1 MTMKKYIFP
10 ILFSGLALAC
20 TEEDLVRYDQDKDG
34 LQFYS
39 GDQSVLVEN
48 DASSLQRGFNFAGIT
63 YREKKP
69 GDRQEE
75 TYYYGDS
82 LASFT
87 YENVLM
93 QIQGFPSPDER
104 PYRLKAVKLEGEESD
119 FVPEV
124 IFEPFYS
131 VAPHAIL
138 DTIRFTI
145 VRPKKDGRFM
155 RGVYRF
161 GIAIDTENSP
171 FFEKGA
177 TERNVL
183 VVTVRDVYE
192 KPDFWE
198 ARKEWLG
205 EFDQEKYAFML
216 TYSQLPFTRDNEK
229 MRDRTEVYNQEL
241 LAYLNEHPGIAEHF
255 ETPLPDMPKM
265 VWWDANAY
273 LLGEYSREK
282 FEFMQ
287 GVLKGEP
294 LQNNDKLLYWN
305 IRCREEDKESAFG
318 FPRNERESSWWNSQ
332 ALGGFTPEKQ
342 EYVIRCIFE
351 TCRLDHIPGDVWD
364 YVPSVLRLEADAYN
378 AEHPEAPLDFSF
390 PEDNGKPEWWG
401 IREAL
406 FAEFSPVKRDLIIKA
421 VFEANRDNP
430 WEPNKGI
437 SQLADGY
444 LNNNSFASMYLNQI
458 KEAVAAYNATH
469 EEQIELST
477 LPLWWNE
484 RCLGTYSKEKQAFV
498 QKVMAQYGQNSPD
511 WVEWIPWNP
520 VIRFEAVAQGVGFDI
535 PELSAEEIK
544 PGYWD
549 NFKYLGD
556 FSVTKF
562 VFTWITIA
570 PLNWGRVDEWYL
582 SGEYGMIPLEDRYN
596 DLIEAYKKD
605 YKTFMEDFAKTAE
618 AFSYPASFPGN

>member
-1 MTMKKYIFP
+1 MKKYIFP

-39 GDQSVLVEN
+39 GDQSVLVED
-48 DASSLQRGFNFAGIT
+48 DASSLQRGFNFAGMT
-63 YREKKP
+63 YQDKKP

-87 YENVLM
+87 YEKVLM

-104 PYRLKAVKLEGEESD
+104 PYKLKTVKLKDEESD
-119 FVPEV
+119 FIPEV

-131 VAPHAIL
+131 VAPNAIL

-145 VRPKKDGRFM
+145 LRPKKDGRFM

-161 GIAIDTENSP
+161 GIAIDTENNP
-171 FFEKGA
+171 FFDKGV

-183 VVTVRDVYE
+183 EVTVRDVYE
-192 KPDFWE
+192 KPAFWE
-198 ARKEWLG
+198 DRKEWLG

-241 LAYLNEHPGIAEHF
+241 LAYLNEHPEIAERF

-265 VWWDANAY
+265 VWWDDNAY
-273 LLGEYSREK
+273 LLGEYTREK
-282 FEFMQ
+282 FEFIQ

-305 IRCREEDKESAFG
+305 IRFREEDKESVFG
-318 FPRNERESSWWNSQ
+318 FPKNEREPSWWSNQ
-332 ALGGFTPEKQ
+332 ALGNFTPEKQ

-351 TCRLDHIPGDVWD
+351 TCRLENIPGDAWE
-364 YVPSVLRLEADAYN
+364 YVPSILRLETDDYN
-378 AEHPEAPLDFSF
+378 AAHPEAPLGFKF
-390 PEDNGKPEWWG
+390 PENNEQPEWWEM
-401 IREAL
+401 RKAL
-406 FAEFSPVKRDLIIKA
+406 FAEFTPVKRDLIVKA

-430 WEPNKGI
+430 YELNKGI

-444 LNNNSFASMYLNQI
+444 LDNSSFANNYMNRIYS
-458 KEAVAAYNATH
+458 EVDAYNANH
-469 EEQIELST
+469 EEQIELA
-477 LPLWWNE
+477 PPVWWNE
-484 RCLGTYSKEKQAFV
+484 RFLGTHSKEKQAFV
-498 QKVMAQYGQNSPD
+498 QNVMAQYGQKYQS
-511 WVEWIPWNP
+511 EWSEWSSWNP
-520 VIRFEAVAQGVGFDI
+520 VLRFEAVAQGAGFDI

-544 PGYWD
+544 PWYWD

-562 VFTWITIA
+562 VFTWMTFA
-570 PLNWGRVDEWYL
+570 PLNYGGVDDYYL
-582 SGEYGMIPLEDRYN
+582 SGGWDSSKEDRYKI
-596 DLIEAYKKD
+596 LIKAYNER
-605 YKTFMEDFAKTAE
+605 YETFMGYFGKTAE
-618 AFSYPASFPGN
+618 AFTYPASFPGN